1 MGAVF
6 EYTDTI
12 RYSKVDGELK
22 LSVPA
27 LIDYFQDAAIS
38 QSEELGVGTK
48 VLNARS
54 FAWFLISWD
63 VRIRRMPELN
73 ERIVVGT
80 YPYHFR
86 GMLGN
91 RAVYM
96 RTADGEMLAE
106 ADARWALMDT
116 SRMRMAKIP
125 EDILARYELGDG
137 PLFESR
143 GRKIEVPEGGASYEP
158 VPVQEYMLDNNG
170 HVNNGQFVHLAM
182 SYAPKGAKVAELRV
196 EYKKQARPGEVIT
209 PVVATQSSCTE
220 DDGTE
225 CDRTVVE
232 LRTDEPACI
241 VELRI
246 VK

>member
-22 LSVPA
+22 LSIPA

-54 FAWFLISWD
+54 YAWFLISWD
-63 VRIRRMPELN
+63 VRIRRRPELN
-73 ERIVVGT
+73 ERIIVGT
-80 YPYHFR
+80 YPYHFH

-96 RTADGEMLAE
+96 KTPEGEVLAE
-106 ADARWALMDT
+106 ADAQWALMDT
-116 SRMRMAKIP
+116 SRMHMTKIP
-125 EDILARYELGDG
+125 EDILTRYELGDG
-137 PLFESR
+137 PLFEAK
-143 GRKIEVPEGGASYEP
+143 GRKLEPLGGNAETVACDP

-170 HVNNGQFVHLAM
+170 HVNNGQYVHLAM
-182 SYAPKGAKVAELRV
+182 SYAPKGCEWSELRV
-196 EYKKQARPGEVIT
+196 VYKKQARPGDRIT
-209 PVVATQSSCTE
+209 PVVSRDAGRVQISLETDEQAC
-220 DDGTE
+220 
-225 CDRTVVE
+225 VVE
-232 LRTDEPACI
+232 LS
-241 VELRI
+241 
-246 VK
+246 

>member
-22 LSVPA
+22 LSIPA

-48 VLNARS
+48 ALNARS

-73 ERIVVGT
+73 ERVVVGT
-80 YPYHFR
+80 YPYYFH
-86 GMLGN
+86 GMLGS

-96 RTADGEMLAE
+96 KTPEGEVLAE
-106 ADARWALMDT
+106 ADAQWAMMDT
-116 SRMRMAKIP
+116 ARMRMTKIP
-125 EDILARYELGDG
+125 EDILTSYELGDG
-137 PLFESR
+137 PLFEGK
-143 GRKIEVPEGGASYEP
+143 GRKLEPLGEGAETAVCDP

-182 SYAPKGAKVAELRV
+182 SYAPKGQAWSELQV
-196 EYKKQARPGEVIT
+196 VYKKQARLGDRIT
-209 PVVATQSSCTE
+209 PVVSR
-220 DDGTE
+220 DGGRVRISLE
-225 CDRTVVE
+225 
-232 LRTDEPACI
+232 TDEPACV
-241 VELRI
+241 VELS
-246 VK
+246 